1 MGGITYSDLY
11 FEKMTLDAAWT
22 DWKEQKW
29 IRGNHNVVVQ
39 VKENRSLGAKIRLV
53 TAMDR
58 ARNRWV

>member
-39 VKENRSLGAKIRLV
+39 VKENRSLGA
-53 TAMDR
+53 
-58 ARNRWV
+58 